1 MSEKKHVDTFENKEI
16 ADMIE
21 NIVKK
26 IHNIALS
33 RSFIRANE
41 AEDDKDVKLIFA
53 EYLSNS
59 QSLLLQVIEKMIYT
73 NNKMVFEWLRKLGDE
88 GERS

>member
-1 MSEKKHVDTFENKEI
+1 MSEKKLVDSFENKEI

-26 IHNIALS
+26 IHNIALT
-33 RSFIRANE
+33 RSFSKVDE
-41 AEDDKDVKLIFA
+41 AEDDKDMKLIFA
-53 EYLSNS
+53 EYLFNS
-59 QSLLLQVIEKMIYT
+59 QSLLLQVIEKMIYE

-88 GERS
+88 GEG